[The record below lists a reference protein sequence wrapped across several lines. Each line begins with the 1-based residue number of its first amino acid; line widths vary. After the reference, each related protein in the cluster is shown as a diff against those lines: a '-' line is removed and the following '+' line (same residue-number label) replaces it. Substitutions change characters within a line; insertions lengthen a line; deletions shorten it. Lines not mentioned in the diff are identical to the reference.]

1 MAPALSTSGGVALP
15 PQRSGPEPVS
25 LLVPG
30 SGGAGPGEG
39 SRSERTTRS
48 RGRVRARG
56 PLPLAQVP
64 APRAGTAVYGV
75 SALDCH
81 GRIADRVVLGALGWT
96 PGTRLEITGDRRTI
110 TVRADTEDQTG
121 AQTNARVTA
130 RAAAR
135 VIRSRVTPQGHVRL
149 PAEVRHACGMAAG
162 DRVLLIADPAA
173 GVLRVVSPATL
184 DDLVSGL
191 TTSEPASH
199 NTDGTDSAPD
209 RPRGGRVDVPS
220 RREQR

>member
-1 MAPALSTSGGVALP
+1 
-15 PQRSGPEPVS
+15 
-25 LLVPG
+25 
-30 SGGAGPGEG
+30 
-39 SRSERTTRS
+39 
-48 RGRVRARG
+48 
-56 PLPLAQVP
+56 
-64 APRAGTAVYGV
+64 VYGV

-81 GRIADRVVLGALGWT
+81 GRIADRVVLGALGWA
-96 PGTRLEITGDRRTI
+96 PGTRLAITGDRRMI
-110 TVRADTEDQTG
+110 TVRADAEDQSG
-121 AQTNARVTA
+121 AQIAARSP
-130 RAAAR
+130 AR

-162 DRVLLIADPAA
+162 DRVLLMADPAA

-199 NTDGTDSAPD
+199 RTDGTDIADSTPE
-209 RPRGGRVDVPS
+209 RPRAGRVNVPS